1 MVNINRR
8 EYTLA
13 ISSIAVGSMT
23 TLAGC
28 SSVSGPSG
36 EVIKNEFTNVEV
48 SDLQIENTEVLG
60 TKAVQAK
67 FVLENTGTEETD
79 VHVKTEF
86 YNDDVLVGTDGASYV
101 NSVTVSPGDRV
112 EETQGIEGRVED
124 ITSYEISLL
133 KAESVSI

>member
-1 MVNINRR
+1 
-8 EYTLA
+8 
-13 ISSIAVGSMT
+13 
-23 TLAGC
+23 
-28 SSVSGPSG
+28 
-36 EVIKNEFTNVEV
+36 V

-67 FVLENTGTEETD
+67 FVLENTGTEETV

-86 YNDDVLVGTDGASYV
+86 YNDDVLVGTDGL

-112 EETQGIEGRVED
+112 EETQVIEGRVED

-133 KAESVSI
+133 NQNQSQFSITTF

>member
-67 FVLENTGTEETD
+67 FVLENTGTEETV

-86 YNDDVLVGTDGASYV
+86 YNDDVLVGTDGL

-112 EETQGIEGRVED
+112 EETQVIEGRVED

>member
-67 FVLENTGTEETD
+67 FVLENTGTEETV

-86 YNDDVLVGTDGASYV
+86 YNDDVLVGTDGL

>member
-67 FVLENTGTEETD
+67 FVLENTGTEETV

-86 YNDDVLVGTDGASYV
+86 YNDDVLVGTDGV

-112 EETQGIEGRVED
+112 EETQVIEGRVED
-124 ITSYEISLL
+124 ITSYEISLP
-133 KAESVSI
+133 ESFSI

>member
-1 MVNINRR
+1 
-8 EYTLA
+8 
-13 ISSIAVGSMT
+13 MT

-67 FVLENTGTEETD
+67 FVLENTGTEETV

-101 NSVTVSPGDRV
+101 NVTVSPGDRV
-112 EETQGIEGRVED
+112 EETQVIEGRVED

>member
-86 YNDDVLVGTDGASYV
+86 YNDDVLVGTDGV

-112 EETQGIEGRVED
+112 EETQGIGGRVED

-133 KAESVSI
+133 KAESFSI

>member
-101 NSVTVSPGDRV
+101 NITVSPGDRV

-133 KAESVSI
+133 KAESFSI

>member
-67 FVLENTGTEETD
+67 FVLENTGTEETV

-101 NSVTVSPGDRV
+101 NVTVSPGDRV

>member
-67 FVLENTGTEETD
+67 FVLENTGTEETV

-86 YNDDVLVGTDGASYV
+86 YNDDVLVGTDGL

-112 EETQGIEGRVED
+112 EETQVIEGRVED
-124 ITSYEISLL
+124 ITSYEISLP
-133 KAESVSI
+133 ESVSI